1 MKADF
6 SVGMGRNLA
15 IAEVASHSK
24 LAEDCGF
31 SHLTMI
37 DSQNLSRDV
46 YSMMTIA
53 ALNTHRIKI
62 GHGVTNPF
70 TRHPS
75 VTATASATINEV
87 SGGRAFVGIGAGF
100 SSVMTMG
107 MNARTMQ
114 EFRETVQFIKDYTA
128 GREVEYHGS
137 KMHSEWIRRPVPVY
151 MASIGLRSLRM
162 AGELAD
168 GVMLGG
174 VHPEMMKWNLE
185 QIARGAES
193 VGRDPGEIDIWA
205 RTEILVADSKEE
217 ARREVASYAMSWACG
232 FYGSL
237 FRRNAPEIEDLRQRI
252 ERAEPGLLDEMRIA
266 YEAFDPY
273 QHEKTDADHAKL
285 ASQRLIDFF
294 LMPGTPDDIGEQIS
308 GVLPLGVNNISTVL
322 FTIIDKKGMIRRINR
337 EIMPMFSD

>member
-1 MKADF
+1 
-6 SVGMGRNLA
+6 
-15 IAEVASHSK
+15 
-24 LAEDCGF
+24 
-31 SHLTMI
+31 MI

-53 ALNTHRIKI
+53 ALNTRHIKI

-75 VTATASATINEV
+75 VTATASATIDEV

-100 SSVMTMG
+100 SSVITMG

-114 EFRETVQFIKDYTA
+114 EFRDSVQFIKDYTA
-128 GREVEYHGS
+128 GKEVEYHGS
-137 KMHSEWIRRPVPVY
+137 KMHSEWIRTPVPVY
-151 MASIGLRSLRM
+151 MASIGLRSLRL

-174 VHPEMMKWNLE
+174 VHPVMMKWNLE

-193 VGRDPGEIDIWA
+193 VGRDPGEIDVWA
-205 RTEILVADSKEE
+205 RTEILVA
-217 ARREVASYAMSWACG
+217 YAMSWACS

-237 FRRNAPEIEDLRQRI
+237 FRRKSPEIEDLRQRI
-252 ERAEPGLLDEMRIA
+252 EAAEPGLIDEFKTA

-308 GVLPLGVNNISTVL
+308 GVLPLGVDNISTVL
-322 FTIIDKKGMIRRINR
+322 FTIIDKKDMMRRISR
-337 EIMPMFSD
+337 EIMPLFST